1 MSDAATW
8 YKVTVTFAGIQ
19 YFVGVRA
26 ANESSAIDEFKKVP
40 VSDLLAA
47 LSRSNMG
54 HALQVEPWP
63 DPKVAADATRAE
75 IQPRSLP
82 PNVVQF
88 RRKA

>member
-1 MSDAATW
+1 MSDGAVW
-8 YKVTVTFAGIQ
+8 YKVTVTFAGLQ

-26 ANESSAIDEFKKVP
+26 VNEADAIHEFKKVP

-54 HALQVEPWP
+54 HALKVEPWP
-63 DPKVAADATRAE
+63 DPKAPADATRAE
-75 IQPRSLP
+75 IPPQTLP
-82 PNVVQF
+82 PNVVRF